1 MVEVLELKEFK
12 PVGKSRKKKQI
23 LLTHTSRNIQDYISS
38 LKNRYNGE
46 YKKLPNYVI
55 SRKGDIIQIIPSDTY
70 SKYLKVASYNKQSI
84 IISLENLGWLRKNQ
98 LTDGYINWIGNIY
111 KDKVYE
117 RKWRGHFFW
126 QPYTDEQMTSLSNL
140 INDLCDKFEIP
151 KTTIGHNVKMDK
163 IEKFNGIAS
172 YSNYS
177 VERTDLNPSFNFEQ
191 LKKNIKNEKSI

>member
-1 MVEVLELKEFK
+1 MMVEVLELKEFK

-191 LKKNIKNEKSI
+191 LKKNIKK